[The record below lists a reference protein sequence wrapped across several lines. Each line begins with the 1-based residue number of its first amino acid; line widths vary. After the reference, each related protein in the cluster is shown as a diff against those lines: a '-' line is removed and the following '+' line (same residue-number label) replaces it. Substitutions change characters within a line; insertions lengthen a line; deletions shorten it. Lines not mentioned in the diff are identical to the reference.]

1 MKDAARILVVDD
13 EAHLAAGI
21 RENLEAEG
29 YRTDVAHDGTAGLER
44 VRDRAV
50 STSSC
55 STS

>member
-1 MKDAARILVVDD
+1 MKAPAARILVVDD

-29 YRTDVAHDGTAGLER
+29 YRADVAHDGTAGSSACAPSR
-44 VRDRAV
+44 
-50 STSSC
+50 STSSF